1 MGATIHKLVRN
12 TAVLLLLVSLSG
24 FLPVAA
30 HAQHL
35 VRLGN
40 SSPVEEGPPV
50 KAEELKSDA
59 EHATLSKRL
68 RQPRSRAKNRY
79 LAAWPGFI
87 LAPVRTKPGL
97 SADRTLTR
105 PADAFSEQLPPLR
118 C

>member
-1 MGATIHKLVRN
+1 MGVTIHKLVRN
-12 TAVLLLLVSLSG
+12 TAVLLLLVSLPG

-35 VRLGN
+35 VRFRS

-68 RQPRSRAKNRY
+68 RQPRSRSKNRH
-79 LAAWPGFI
+79 LAASPGFI
-87 LAPVRTKPGL
+87 LAPVQNMPGL
-97 SADRTLTR
+97 TDDQTFAR
-105 PADAFSEQLPPLR
+105 PADTFSEQFPPLR